1 MLALFRSLNVS
12 FILTQINLHTN
23 LEEKLPYWLMKRVD
37 KRSIT
42 VYPNKKCAKFRVSN
56 IIMYIIYVIHISTKP
71 TVV

>member
-1 MLALFRSLNVS
+1 MLALFHSLNVS

-23 LEEKLPYWLMKRVD
+23 LEDKLPYWLMKRVD